1 MREQCSKI
9 GFDLVLLQNVAPPP
23 PPPPPRG
30 VDVQLK
36 AFSGQPP
43 VFTSQPPL

>member
-23 PPPPPRG
+23 PPPVG
-30 VDVQLK
+30 L
-36 AFSGQPP
+36 
-43 VFTSQPPL
+43 TSN